1 MLKLALRNIF
11 RQRGRTAMTLGAII
25 FGVAALVLSR
35 GFFDD
40 MLIQLAE
47 GIIHSQSG
55 HIQINR
61 KGFFEL
67 GTRSPEK
74 YLIEAPGPLRTT
86 VTAMPGVEDVM
97 ARVSFTGLLNNGRT
111 DRSIVGEGIE
121 PGREG
126 KLSTF
131 MRITAGR
138 QLTDQDG
145 YGIILGEGVA
155 SSLKLKPGS
164 RVTLVA
170 NSSGGALNSLDLEV
184 VGVFQSFSSDFDA
197 RAIRVP
203 LAAAQEL
210 LATAGVNTL
219 VLSLAQTTD
228 TDRTAGALVQALD
241 PGVYEVKTWYEIN
254 DFFRK
259 TVALFERQF
268 GVLLVIILLMVLLS
282 VANSVNMTTFE
293 RVSEFGT
300 MMAFGNRRRQ
310 VLLLILAENV
320 VLGLLGAA
328 GGIVLGVSLAWVIS
342 AIGIPMPP
350 PPNSNLGY
358 TAQVRIFPG
367 QLGVAFAVGWIAT
380 IGAALLPARRIVRIP
395 VVDALR
401 QSV

>member
-11 RQRGRTAMTLGAII
+11 RQRGRTAMTLGAIL

-61 KGFFEL
+61 KGFFEV

-74 YLIEAPGPLRTT
+74 YLIEAPGPLRTS
-86 VTAMPGVEDVM
+86 VIAVPGVEDAM

-121 PGREG
+121 PGHEG
-126 KLSTF
+126 KLGTF
-131 MRITAGR
+131 LRITAGR
-138 QLTDQDG
+138 QLTDGDR
-145 YGIILGEGVA
+145 YGVILGQGVA
-155 SSLKLKPGS
+155 SSLKLSPGS
-164 RVTLVA
+164 RVTLLA
-170 NSSGGALNSLDLEV
+170 NSAGGALNSLDLEV
-184 VGVFQSFSSDFDA
+184 VGVFQSFSNDFDA
-197 RAIRVP
+197 RAIRLP
-203 LAAAQEL
+203 LATAQEL
-210 LATAGVNTL
+210 LATASVNTL
-219 VLSLAQTTD
+219 VLSLTQTSD
-228 TDRTAGALVQALD
+228 TDRTARDLVRMLD
-241 PGVYEVKTWYEIN
+241 PAVYEVKTWYEIN
-254 DFFRK
+254 DFFGK
-259 TVALFERQF
+259 AVALFERQF

-310 VLLLILAENV
+310 VFLLIVAENV
-320 VLGLLGAA
+320 VLGLFGAA
-328 GGIVLGVSLAWVIS
+328 GGIVFGVLLAWVIS

-358 TAQVRIFPG
+358 TAQIRLVPE
-367 QLGVAFAVGWIAT
+367 QLVVAFAVGWVAT
-380 IGAALLPARRIVRIP
+380 VGASLLPARRITRIP